1 MTNINTPE
9 FDSDRGGR
17 EGFGALRA
25 LLGKQAGAEKLG
37 LSLWELPP
45 GEAAYPYHFHLMDEE
60 LIIVVKGRPTLRG
73 SAGWREVTTG
83 EVLSFPVGERG
94 AHQLVNWTDEPVQF
108 LAISTSGTPDV
119 VVYPDSGK
127 VSAAERTPNGWR
139 TRTRLPQSSSLDYW
153 DGESPPRKP
162 DAGVAASE

>member
-1 MTNINTPE
+1 VTNIHTPE
-9 FDSDRGGR
+9 FDQDRGNH
-17 EGFGALRA
+17 EGFAALRA
-25 LLGKQAGAEKLG
+25 VLGKQAGAEKLG

-60 LIIVVKGRPTLRG
+60 LIIVVKGRPTLR
-73 SAGWREVTTG
+73 SPAGWREVTTG

-94 AHQLVNWTDEPVQF
+94 THQLVNWTEETAQF

-127 VSAAERTPNGWR
+127 VSAAERKHNGWK
-139 TRTRLPQSSSLDYW
+139 TRTRLPQPSPLDYW
-153 DGESPPRKP
+153 DGESPPRKA
-162 DAGVAASE
+162 DVVASE